1 MKQKRL
7 GLVVANILPILIFAG
22 EVALILHRQ
31 IGWSIAI
38 AAIVAAGSFVLFCF
52 FPYGEEVVF
61 VTANVGYAVS
71 IILAWLINFIDPSV
85 TPYIGVL
92 FTFITLL
99 LQGILTTERTQGR
112 I

>member
-7 GLVVANILPILIFAG
+7 GLVVANILPIFIFVG

-38 AAIVAAGSFVLFCF
+38 AVIVAVASFVLFCF

-61 VTANVGYAVS
+61 VTANVGYVVS
-71 IILAWLINFIDPSV
+71 IILTWLINFVDPSV
-85 TPYIGVL
+85 TLYIGVL
-92 FTFITLL
+92 FVFVTLL
-99 LQGILTTERTQGR
+99 LQGILTIKRTQGR